1 MMSKIENIIEDVK
14 MQDCQNTF
22 KFKILSTIYT
32 YSILVTYMNLMI
44 TMKQKIIADTH
55 PKMRKTFKSKT
66 KDIHQITREESKRRK
81 RTKIRTT
88 KAIREQLANRQ

>member
-1 MMSKIENIIEDVK
+1 
-14 MQDCQNTF
+14 
-22 KFKILSTIYT
+22 
-32 YSILVTYMNLMI
+32 MI

-88 KAIREQLANRQ
+88 KAIREQLANR